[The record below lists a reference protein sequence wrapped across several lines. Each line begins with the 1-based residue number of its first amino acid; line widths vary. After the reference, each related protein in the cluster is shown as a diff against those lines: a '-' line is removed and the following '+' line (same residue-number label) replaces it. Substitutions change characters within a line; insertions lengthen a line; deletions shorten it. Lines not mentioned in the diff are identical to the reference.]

1 MFSFKKYRKGSGLL
15 VVVAVLAVMSSIMA
29 FGTAKL
35 TQASF
40 NALASNKKGV
50 QALQLAESKAKI
62 LRLGGYA
69 SAAAQA
75 KTQVSSTGFYD
86 EIILGAVTTSG
97 TVSTRT
103 ATVNV
108 YGPGDTT
115 ARVSLPVYLSSAESV
130 SGVPSGTICIWHGS
144 VASIPSGWVLCNG
157 SNGTPDLRNRFVW
170 GGGQDGNAKA
180 YVSTNWDAFSGTWPI
195 GWTGGTEA
203 HYLSVAEMPSHNHYG
218 NGYTSWNGDHTHNI
232 NSSLRLVIHQYGN
245 VGIGEMSSGSVFQDF
260 SLSSLNTNTTG
271 GHNHYYEFWTTS
283 VGGGNW
289 FYTLP
294 PYMIL
299 AYIMKL

>member
-1 MFSFKKYRKGSGLL
+1 
-15 VVVAVLAVMSSIMA
+15 MA

-40 NALASNKKGV
+40 NALSSNKKGV

-69 SAAAQA
+69 SAAAQT

-86 EIILGAVTTSG
+86 EITLGAVTTSG

-144 VASIPSGWVLCNG
+144 AASIPSGWHLCDG
-157 SNGTPDLRNRFVW
+157 SNGTPDLRSRFIYGA
-170 GGGQDGNAKA
+170 GGDTNTKSAGGYSVNELHGHWAVGFTHGQE
-180 YVSTNWDAFSGTWPI
+180 Y
-195 GWTGGTEA
+195 E
-203 HYLSVAEMPSHNHYG
+203 YLSVAQMPSHNHYG
-218 NGYTSWNGDHTHNI
+218 EGTTSTNGNHHHGSYGDDSSRPSNFGFYNSSNVYRGANGYANNALW
-232 NSSLRLVIHQYGN
+232 
-245 VGIGEMSSGSVFQDF
+245 
-260 SLSSLNTNTTG
+260 NTTTDG
-271 GHNHYYEFWTTS
+271 NHNHTYSFWTS
-283 VGGGNW
+283 AVGGGQAFNN
-289 FYTLP
+289 LP
-294 PYMIL
+294 PLICL
-299 AYIMKL
+299 CYIMKL

>member
-1 MFSFKKYRKGSGLL
+1 MFGFRKCRKGSALL

-40 NALASNKKGV
+40 NALSSNKKGV

-69 SAAAQA
+69 NAAAQA

-86 EIILGAVTTSG
+86 EITLGSVTTSG

-115 ARVSLPVYLSSAESV
+115 ARVALPVLLSTAESV
-130 SGVPSGTICIWHGS
+130 TIPSGTICIWYS
-144 VASIPSGWVLCNG
+144 SSSSIPSGWALCDGN
-157 SNGTPDLRNRFVW
+157 NGTPDLRSRFIYGAGADGSSKSTLGTGW
-170 GGGQDGNAKA
+170 SSGQADGITGHWDWLAQGGEECH
-180 YVSTNWDAFSGTWPI
+180 VIS
-195 GWTGGTEA
+195 
-203 HYLSVAEMPSHNHYG
+203 LAEMPNHNH
-218 NGYTSWNGDHTHNI
+218 NFWTASW
-232 NSSLRLVIHQYGN
+232 Q
-245 VGIGEMSSGSVFQDF
+245 GIGDDAYSITAAGGERSLQNSNGHRNHIVLTTAVGSNAAMSLFPRF
-260 SLSSLNTNTTG
+260 RALC
-271 GHNHYYEFWTTS
+271 
-283 VGGGNW
+283 
-289 FYTLP
+289 
-294 PYMIL
+294 
-299 AYIMKL
+299 YIMKL